1 MRADVTV
8 IGAGPSGLIAAREI
22 AKKGF
27 NVKVVEENSEV
38 GVPNHCAGLLSLSG
52 MKEINVPTD
61 ETFVEN
67 YVKGAIFYSPSG
79 LSFTVEKSRY
89 VACVVDRELF
99 DKYLAQKACEANV
112 DILLR
117 TKAKEVL
124 FPSGREVAVKT
135 ATDTIN
141 STFMIDAEGV
151 NSKIVKSLS
160 LKPIEEKYV
169 LKGLQFDLTGVDEVN
184 EEFVEVHLNQQ
195 LAPGLFCWVIPTGED
210 RARVGLAGRNIDAR
224 RNLEFFVRRRF
235 KVYTIERVRG
245 GLVVTSGPIP
255 KTHTRNLAVIGDAAG
270 QVKPTTGG
278 GVILGGICASICG
291 RVLAEALEREK
302 LGSEPL
308 LRYERLWRKKLT
320 SEFKVMKAVRRLA
333 NRLPDKLIDY
343 LFRLVIDQGLD
354 RILSEKGDMD
364 FQREAFSTL
373 LKSMPKPLNVII
385 KRYL

>member
-8 IGAGPSGLIAAREI
+8 IGAGPSGLIAAREV
-22 AKKGF
+22 AEKGF
-27 NVKVVEENSEV
+27 DVKVVEEDPEV

-52 MKEINVPTD
+52 MKEIGVPTD

-67 YVKGAIFYSPSG
+67 YVKGAVFYSPSG

-99 DKYLAQKACEANV
+99 DKYLAQKACEAGV
-112 DILLR
+112 DILVK
-117 TKAKEVL
+117 TKAKGVL
-124 FPSGREVAVKT
+124 FPSDREVAVKT
-135 ATDTIN
+135 TADTIN
-141 STFMIDAEGV
+141 SAFVIDAEGV
-151 NSKIVKSLS
+151 NSRILKSLS

-169 LKGLQFDLTGVDEVN
+169 LKGLQFDLEGVEVD
-184 EEFVEVHLNQQ
+184 EEFVEVHLNRK

-224 RNLEFFVRRRF
+224 RNLEFFVKRRF
-235 KVYTIERVRG
+235 KAYTIERVRG

-255 KTHTRNLAVIGDAAG
+255 VAHTRNLAVIGDAAG

-291 RVLAEALEREK
+291 RVLAEALEREE
-302 LGSEPL
+302 LGSKPL
-308 LRYERLWRKKLT
+308 LRYERLWREKLT
-320 SEFKVMKAVRRLA
+320 SEFRVMKAVRRLA
-333 NRLPDKLIDY
+333 NKLPDKLVDY
-343 LFRLVIDQGLD
+343 FFKLIIDQGLD
-354 RILSEKGDMD
+354 RTLSEKGDMD
-364 FQREAFSTL
+364 FQREALSTL
-373 LKSMPKPLNVII
+373 LKAMPKPLNMFI